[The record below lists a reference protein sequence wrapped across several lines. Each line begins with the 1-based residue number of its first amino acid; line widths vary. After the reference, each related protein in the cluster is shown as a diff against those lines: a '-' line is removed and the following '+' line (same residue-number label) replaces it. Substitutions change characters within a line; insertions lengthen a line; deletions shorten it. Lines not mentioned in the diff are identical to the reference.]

1 MLVFI
6 AWCYTKGA
14 TLGITRIRTY
24 MLIQTNLPE
33 CTLRSWKQEDK
44 ASLVYNANN
53 RHVWRN
59 LTDVFPH
66 PYTEADAEFWITFA
80 NKALPSIHLA
90 IALDGTA
97 AGGIGI
103 IAGEGIARHTGQFG
117 YWLGEAHWGKGIAT
131 AAARAMAAHALSDS
145 LFERLEAPV
154 FAWNSSSMRVLEKAG
169 FIREGVMKRS
179 VFKDGQFTDSVM
191 YALIKNA

>member
-1 MLVFI
+1 
-6 AWCYTKGA
+6 
-14 TLGITRIRTY
+14 
-24 MLIQTNLPE
+24 MLIHTNLSD
-33 CTLRSWKQEDK
+33 CTLRSWIKEDK
-44 ASLVYNANN
+44 PSLVRNADN

-59 LTDVFPH
+59 LTDLFPH
-66 PYTEADAEFWITFA
+66 PYTEADADFWITIA
-80 NKALPSIHLA
+80 NQAAPSIHLA
-90 IALDGTA
+90 IDIDGTA
-97 AGGIGI
+97 VGGIGI

-131 AAARAMAAHALSDS
+131 TAARAMAAYAFSNS

-154 FAWNSSSMRVLEKAG
+154 FAWNPSSMRVLEKVG

-191 YALIKNA
+191 YALIKNT